1 MSAYSPPVYWF
12 NGIKFDSAYF
22 ATSGTGTG
30 LTQAIADSRY
40 LIKNSPD
47 TANALI
53 TFIGGLNVSAINS
66 ITSTGNI
73 YIGQSATS
81 GNLQLGTGVSGFLQ
95 IGSSTST
102 TTVNGASVLLGSS
115 ATSDIGFRA
124 PLNLNYYTV
133 QPIAGQLGYTTGNL
147 SPSGIYTCVL
157 ANTDYVPFAFSLPS
171 AGTWLIKAS
180 GMVYTFNG
188 GSNIMSIPST
198 SSGTSTNVSAWS
210 NVIAPG
216 ASTGNGPTI
225 NIVTPVYISSAGTW
239 NLVLNTGIAN
249 STINNIFVYATRIA

>member
-1 MSAYSPPVYWF
+1 MSAYAPPTYYF

-22 ATSGTGTG
+22 ATSGTG
-30 LTQAIADSRY
+30 LTEGQANILY
-40 LIKNSPD
+40 LRKNVAD
-47 TANALI
+47 TANGLT
-53 TFIGGLNVSAINS
+53 TFNGGLNVAAINAIS
-66 ITSTGNI
+66 ATGNI

-95 IGSSTST
+95 IGSSSST
-102 TTVNGASVLLGSS
+102 TTVNGAGVLLGSS
-115 ATSDIGFRA
+115 GTSDIGFMA

-133 QPIAGQLGYTTGNL
+133 QPTAAQLGYTTGNL
-147 SPSGIYTCVL
+147 SPFGIYTCLL
-157 ANTDYVPFAFSLPS
+157 ANTAYVPFAFNLPS

-180 GMVYTFNG
+180 GMVYSFNG

-198 SSGTSTNVSAWS
+198 PTGNSINFSAWS
-210 NVIAPG
+210 NVIAP
-216 ASTGNGPTI
+216 ATSPGNGPTL

-239 NLVLNTGIAN
+239 NLVLYTGVAN